1 MEITSQTFGFCTAM
15 HNALLPSCTCVLYI
29 VLTPSV
35 LILITFCQAI
45 LMTLVWRISVLNQPH
60 EYCTDIVRR
69 NAVLVTS
76 HVAGSWWQT
85 FWVAVLRS
93 PTSTCLTA
101 NSLPVSWSWH
111 MYTYTR
117 RKKLKLMTLYLQ
129 LVKSWQEFFV
139 HTKTLTA
146 QGKKSSLFIAWIIYL
161 SLLMH
166 KI

>member
-1 MEITSQTFGFCTAM
+1 MFFHKSQRKGLGKMEITFQTFGFCTAM
-15 HNALLPSCTCVLYI
+15 HNALLPSCTEIVCKQNHKLLTGSNYMWQTCVLYI

-35 LILITFCQAI
+35 LILLTFCQAI
-45 LMTLVWRISVLNQPH
+45 LMTLVWRISVLNQLH

-117 RKKLKLMTLYLQ
+117 RNN
-129 LVKSWQEFFV
+129 SN
-139 HTKTLTA
+139 
-146 QGKKSSLFIAWIIYL
+146 
-161 SLLMH
+161 
-166 KI
+166 